1 MVAKYAYWTF
11 FVLKIRVLAPSVL
24 NARIF
29 FIFFHAMVDPDPDLD
44 HVLNAKVIQL
54 CSESGTC
61 LFTMSVYE
69 AQLEAAHFCRW

>member
-1 MVAKYAYWTF
+1 MAKYAYWTF

-24 NARIF
+24 NTRNF
-29 FIFFHAMVDPDPDLD
+29 FFPHAMVDPDPDLD

-61 LFTMSVYE
+61 LNVSTIYE
-69 AQLEAAHFCRW
+69 AQLEAAHFYRW